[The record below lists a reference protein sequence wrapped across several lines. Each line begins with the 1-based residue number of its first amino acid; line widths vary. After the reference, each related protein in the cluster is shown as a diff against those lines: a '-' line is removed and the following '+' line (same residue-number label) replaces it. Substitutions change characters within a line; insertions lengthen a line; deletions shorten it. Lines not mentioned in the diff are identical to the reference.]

1 MSDAVDVDD
10 SVSETSEP
18 PQQPDPLL
26 VAASE
31 RTALL
36 RAALGKL
43 PNKTGR
49 IAAPPASMSKDRS
62 PIWKYFC
69 MVEYAEPS
77 DDDKHVMCSVTMTTS
92 AGNSK
97 VCGIPLALSKSS
109 SPYNYERHLL
119 RAHPT
124 EAVAYKAASV
134 RTINSK
140 SKSTD
145 AAGGASSSG
154 GGSGGT
160 AAASSLSR
168 AFARSSAINVQQQQQ
183 QVKEFQKRLVLW
195 SAIEM
200 KPCNI
205 AASTGFQLV
214 IAMAAPSYAAHAK
227 MHHTTFDNL
236 LVEVHQATK
245 ELVITKLRE
254 QRDFLFGEPFCA
266 LQTDLTTTYNRAF
279 ITLSISFVDSN
290 FDFCRYSLVTREF
303 PLDHKS
309 VQVQA
314 WIVGV
319 TDEWF
324 GDIMPVGF
332 EPKEVYTAGTI
343 DQGGNVFNAVRDAGI
358 AALKCC
364 AHRLNSAASWALGI
378 GGKPPQKTCKNKPFL
393 KLLTSVAKM
402 VGVFSH
408 ASANNDALRRIQE
421 QQVADMR
428 TTVEELEEDAEAL
441 DAEAEEQG
449 GARGG
454 QGGAGDGEEDV
465 EAGEGG
471 PAAAAAAASGRAS
484 AVLNTVRRSD
494 TRWTGNHSMLD
505 RTLQLESA
513 MELFFKHPDNR
524 KLTGRHISAEQW
536 SSVREACGILDS
548 VAEVM
553 RRIQGSDGKHLSTAH
568 HLMLELRDIVQDQE
582 HEIRPPAYG
591 DDPVICP
598 REDLTKCV
606 RTLVKVL
613 ADEMSS
619 RDLGVPANVTEQL
632 AIVLDPRFKCRDSRF
647 FPSAA
652 KRARVERE
660 LRAVYHRMRLAS
672 VGATGDLGGGDAEVD
687 SDDETPAAAAAPA
700 DEAGEPANKKPR
712 LSLVQRR
719 AAAALE
725 QQLAE
730 VAAANAA
737 AAAAPPPQRSEVDM
751 YLEQAAELK
760 SDGFDVLAYWRKKG
774 QPVIVEGVMVAPA
787 EFPLLARVACQ
798 YLGIDATSCQP
809 ERNFSALSLTLE
821 RLRTMLA
828 SWKIEMMMFL
838 RLNRHIIP
846 EYAKVLEVE
855 QQRLAQAQANT
866 AEVEALLS
874 DIVGISV

>member
-1 MSDAVDVDD
+1 MSNAIDVDAAA
-10 SVSETSEP
+10 SETLQPRE
-18 PQQPDPLL
+18 PDPLTI
-26 VAASE
+26 AASE

-36 RAALGKL
+36 RVALGNL
-43 PNKTGR
+43 PNKTGK
-49 IAAPPASMSKDRS
+49 IATPPASMAKDRS

-69 MVEYAEPS
+69 MMEYAEPLEE
-77 DDDKHVMCSVTMTTS
+77 DKHVMCSVVMTTS
-92 AGNSK
+92 AGKSK
-97 VCGIPLALSKSS
+97 VCGIPFALSKAS
-109 SPYNYERHLL
+109 SPYNYERHLK

-134 RTINSK
+134 RTAISK
-140 SKSTD
+140 SERTD
-145 AAGGASSSG
+145 AAGGGGSSSG
-154 GGSGGT
+154 GGSAGT
-160 AAASSLSR
+160 ALSR
-168 AFARSSAINVQQQQQ
+168 AFSRASAGNVQQI
-183 QVKEFQKRLVLW
+183 KDFQKRLVLW

-214 IAMAAPSYAAHAK
+214 IAMAAPAYAAHSK

-236 LVEVHQATK
+236 LIEVHQATK

-279 ITLSISFVDSN
+279 ITLSVSFVDSN
-290 FDFCRYSLVTREF
+290 FDFCRFSLVTREF

-332 EPKEVYTAGTI
+332 APKQVYTAGTI

-358 AALKCC
+358 IALKCC
-364 AHRLNSAASWALGI
+364 AHRLNSAVSWALGI
-378 GGKPPQKTCKNKPFL
+378 SGKPPQKTCKNKPFL
-393 KLLTSVAKM
+393 KVLTSVAKM

-408 ASANNDALRRIQE
+408 ASANNDALLRIQE
-421 QQVADMR
+421 QQLADMCS
-428 TTVEELEEDAEAL
+428 TVEELEEDAEAL
-441 DAEAEEQG
+441 DADAEQQG
-449 GARGG
+449 GGVPS
-454 QGGAGDGEEDV
+454 DGEGDM
-465 EAGEGG
+465 EAGEGRQ
-471 PAAAAAAASGRAS
+471 AAAVAASARRS

-513 MELFFKHPDNR
+513 MAAFFKHPDNR
-524 KLTGRHISAEQW
+524 KLTDRHISAEQW

-568 HLMLELRDIVQDQE
+568 HLMLELRDIVQDEE
-582 HEIRPPAYG
+582 HEVRPAAYG
-591 DDPVICP
+591 DDPLLCP

-613 ADEMSS
+613 ADEMSN
-619 RDLGVPANVTEQL
+619 RDLGAAGNVTEQL
-632 AIVLDPRFKCRDSRF
+632 AIVLDPRFKCNDSRF
-647 FPSAA
+647 FPTAA
-652 KRARVERE
+652 KRARVERQ
-660 LRAVYHRMRLAS
+660 LRAAYRRMRLAS
-672 VGATGDLGGGDAEVD
+672 VGATTASGDGD
-687 SDDETPAAAAAPA
+687 SDDESPADADHPAAAGAAAAAAPA
-700 DEAGEPANKKPR
+700 NEAGEPAIKKPR

-737 AAAAPPPQRSEVDM
+737 AAVPPPQRSEVDI
-751 YLEQAAELK
+751 YLEQAVELK
-760 SDGFDVLAYWRKKG
+760 ADEFDVLAFWRKKA
-774 QPVIVEGVMVAPA
+774 QPVTVDGVVVAPA

-798 YLGIDATSCQP
+798 YLGIDSTSCQP

-821 RLRTMLA
+821 RLRTVLA

-846 EYAKVLEVE
+846 EFAKVLEVE
-855 QQRLAQAQANT
+855 TKRLAQAQANT